1 MLLGDDERA
10 APAMGRRGFL
20 GFAAAALSAAAVPSI
35 TGMATVAPV
44 LLGSSPVEA
53 APLVGSVRRI
63 ALHNINTRESFDGVY
78 WADGNYKPEALKKLD
93 VLLRDHRAKQV
104 CRYDP
109 RLFDLL
115 ARVHNTLDSDE
126 PFDVICGFRSRRT
139 NAMARRRS
147 RGVAKES
154 YHTRGMAIDIRL
166 PDAELRAIAEIAKS
180 MHGGGVGFYP
190 RSGFVHLDVGPVRT
204 W

>member
-1 MLLGDDERA
+1 
-10 APAMGRRGFL
+10 
-20 GFAAAALSAAAVPSI
+20 
-35 TGMATVAPV
+35 MATVAPV
-44 LLGSSPVEA
+44 LLGSGTAEA
-53 APLVGSVRRI
+53 APLTGGVRRL
-63 ALHNINTRESFDGVY
+63 ALHNINTNERFDGVY
-78 WADGNYKPEALKKLD
+78 WADGHYRPEVLRKLD

-115 ARVHNTLDSDE
+115 ARVHQAVGSDQ
-126 PFDVICGFRSRRT
+126 PFEVICGYRSRRT
-139 NAMARRRS
+139 NALARRRS

-166 PDAELRAIAEIAKS
+166 PDAHLRGISEIAKGMQS
-180 MHGGGVGFYP
+180 GGVGYYP
-190 RSGFVHLDVGPVRT
+190 RSDFVHLDVGPVRS

>member
-1 MLLGDDERA
+1 M
-10 APAMGRRGFL
+10 
-20 GFAAAALSAAAVPSI
+20 VPTAGGVV
-35 TGMATVAPV
+35 TGVATGVATVAPV
-44 LLGSSPVEA
+44 LLDANPVEA
-53 APLVGSVRRI
+53 APLTGGVRRI
-63 ALHNINTRESFDGVY
+63 ALHNINTNERFNEVY
-78 WADGNYKPEALKKLD
+78 WADGHYRPEALRKLD

-115 ARVHNTLDSDE
+115 ARVHQTVGSDD
-126 PFDVICGFRSRRT
+126 PFEVICGYRSRRT

-166 PDAELRAIAEIAKS
+166 PDTQLRAISESAKA
-180 MHGGGVGFYP
+180 MQAGGVGYYP